1 MTLDPLTSREQAE
14 HEESQQMDDWAEAQ
28 HTALLE
34 SYVKQLWESTL
45 RFSDRDTGEV
55 GKRLLVHRLE
65 ILARN
70 MHTVTRYGVRNGYEA
85 DYKLDLLLTEWGC
98 GKLIAYFGALAETE
112 GKL

>member
-1 MTLDPLTSREQAE
+1 
-14 HEESQQMDDWAEAQ
+14 
-28 HTALLE
+28 
-34 SYVKQLWESTL
+34 
-45 RFSDRDTGEV
+45 
-55 GKRLLVHRLE
+55 
-65 ILARN
+65 